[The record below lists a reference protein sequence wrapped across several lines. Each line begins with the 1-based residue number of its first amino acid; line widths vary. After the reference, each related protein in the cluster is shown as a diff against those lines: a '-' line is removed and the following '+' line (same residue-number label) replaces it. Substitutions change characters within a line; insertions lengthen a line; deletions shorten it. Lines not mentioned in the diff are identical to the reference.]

1 MDTTIIQLIES
12 GKLIDAQEALNES
25 LAGKALELLV
35 EKKKQVVAKSFKK
48 PKSTGKDEKAIQK
61 ASLRKAAKEKLGKL
75 KKVK

>member
-1 MDTTIIQLIES
+1 
-12 GKLIDAQEALNES
+12 
-25 LAGKALELLV
+25 
-35 EKKKQVVAKSFKK
+35 VAKSFKK